1 VPPRAAVVMSPATGR
16 AVLLASAALVLAAC
30 SSLARNPVPPEL
42 TSVAVI
48 PGLPDARAWAGSPS
62 AAMERDFAL
71 SFQQESPLDFP
82 IGADGTVRYPHLAIS
97 GGGANGA
104 FGAGFLKGW
113 SATGSRPVFKLVTG
127 VSTGALMAPFAFL
140 GPDYDDELRTFYT
153 TTTSGNI
160 FVRGS
165 FIRQLLSGES
175 LADTAPLAALIAR
188 NVDAELLRSVAAAHA
203 GGRRLYI
210 GTADLDSQQFVVWN
224 MGLIA
229 ASGAPGVLELFRKVM
244 LASASI
250 PIAFPP
256 VFFEVEAGGRRYD
269 EMHVD
274 GAIGANVFLT
284 AGLFRPMSLRGA
296 AARGSGRDDVFIV
309 HNGQLRA
316 APSATPRTLRG
327 IALRSLEASARSGMI
342 DDLVRLYVFALR
354 EQAHFQW
361 IGIAEGVTP
370 AGSANFDPEAMGR
383 LFEIGYQEALAGP
396 EWQTLPPG
404 LQGVEEPAP

>member
-1 VPPRAAVVMSPATGR
+1 MSPATPR
-16 AVLLASAALVLAAC
+16 SVLLASAALALAAC
-30 SSLARNPVPPEL
+30 ASLARNPVPPEL
-42 TSVAVI
+42 TDEAVV
-48 PGLPDARAWAGSPS
+48 PGLTEVRAWAGRPS
-62 AAMERDFAL
+62 KAMERDFAL

-82 IGADGTVRYPHLAIS
+82 IAADGTVRYPYLAIS

-104 FGAGFLKGW
+104 FGAGFLNGW
-113 SATGSRPVFKLVTG
+113 SATGKRPVFKLVTG

-165 FIRQLLSGES
+165 FIRQLLAGEA

-188 NVDAELLRSVAAAHA
+188 NVDAELLRSVAEAHA
-203 GGRRLYI
+203 GGRRLYV

-229 ASGAPGVLELFRKVM
+229 ASGTPEALELFRKVM

-256 VFFEVEAGGRRYD
+256 VFFEVEADGRRYD

-274 GAIGANVFLT
+274 GAVGANVFLS
-284 AGLFRPMSLRGA
+284 AGVFRPARLRGDSLRGI
-296 AARGSGRDDVFIV
+296 GRDDVFII

-316 APSATPRTLRG
+316 PPSPTPRNLRG
-327 IALRSLEASARSGMI
+327 IALRSLEASSRSGMI
-342 DDLVRLYVFALR
+342 DDLVRMYVFALR
-354 EQAHFQW
+354 ERAGFQW
-361 IGIAEGVTP
+361 IGIPDGVTP

-383 LFEIGYQEALAGP
+383 LFEAGYQKALAGP

-404 LQGVEEPAP
+404 FHGFEEPAP